1 MMAYSMR
8 RVGLFR
14 VALGVGGRIAL
25 RVQQL
30 FCIKAGTTLED
41 AMIERL
47 KQALSDRN
55 LCEVARRTGISRATL
70 HRIVHDDNVNPKMAT
85 IETLN
90 AYLAQ
95 SCEAVRQS

>member
-1 MMAYSMR
+1 MR

-14 VALGVGGRIAL
+14 VARCGGGIIAL
-25 RVQQL
+25 PMQQQ
-30 FCIKAGTTLED
+30 FCIKASTTLED

-55 LCEVARRTGISRATL
+55 LCEVSRRTGISRATL
-70 HRIVHDDNVNPKMAT
+70 HRIVHDENVNPKLAT

-90 AYLAQ
+90 AYLMQ
-95 SCEAVRQS
+95 SCEVVRHG

>member
-1 MMAYSMR
+1 M
-8 RVGLFR
+8 
-14 VALGVGGRIAL
+14 
-25 RVQQL
+25 QQQ
-30 FCIKAGTTLED
+30 FCIKASTTTED

-70 HRIVHDDNVNPKMAT
+70 HRIVHDENVNPKLAT

-90 AYLAQ
+90 AYLMQ
-95 SCEAVRQS
+95 SCEVVRQS